1 MIGDMKKTSWMG
13 DEMALPLQREDK
25 NNQRA
30 MPKFGEV
37 FLAQIKQYL
46 EDFPKFLICDQ
57 TGSKNEELGR
67 DKLGDWGWHM

>member
-57 TGSKNEELGR
+57 TG
-67 DKLGDWGWHM
+67 